1 MLSPC
6 PAAPPAAMLSKIP
19 GYNATRNTKL
29 SPNVIGDPGM
39 QMPTCQLAY
48 MPPCHHAN
56 MPTCLHAN
64 MPTCQR
70 AVSSSITA
78 PQYYRGRFNPKKL
91 YRGCGVRLRCL
102 LRCAGVVCSMQV
114 RCAACRCGVQLIVVR
129 DFLCLWHSSEDNLG
143 DKTSRTSPGGGTMLQ
158 E

>member
-1 MLSPC
+1 MAVIMCVLICTIRITFCATSSLSPTVRVKC
-6 PAAPPAAMLSKIP
+6 FEGAFILS
-19 GYNATRNTKL
+19 A
-29 SPNVIGDPGM
+29 
-39 QMPTCQLAY
+39 
-48 MPPCHHAN
+48 
-56 MPTCLHAN
+56 
-64 MPTCQR
+64 

-102 LRCAGVVCSMQV
+102 LQCAGVVCSVQV

-143 DKTSRTSPGGGTMLQ
+143 DKTSRTSPGGGTTLQ

>member
-1 MLSPC
+1 MMMTKGAVGC
-6 PAAPPAAMLSKIP
+6 P
-19 GYNATRNTKL
+19 R
-29 SPNVIGDPGM
+29 
-39 QMPTCQLAY
+39 
-48 MPPCHHAN
+48 
-56 MPTCLHAN
+56 
-64 MPTCQR
+64 
-70 AVSSSITA
+70 VSSSITA

-102 LRCAGVVCSMQV
+102 LRCAGVVCSVQV

-143 DKTSRTSPGGGTMLQ
+143 DKTSRTSPGGGTTLQ

>member
-1 MLSPC
+1 MTCDKKQGNTIPKKFEAKLIIFYVFHYVTMLLK
-6 PAAPPAAMLSKIP
+6 LSKLNISCMLHIT
-19 GYNATRNTKL
+19 YHL
-29 SPNVIGDPGM
+29 SSK
-39 QMPTCQLAY
+39 
-48 MPPCHHAN
+48 CHIIQQV
-56 MPTCLHAN
+56 T
-64 MPTCQR
+64 
-70 AVSSSITA
+70 AVSNSITA

-102 LRCAGVVCSMQV
+102 LRCAGVVCSVQV

-143 DKTSRTSPGGGTMLQ
+143 DKTSRTSPFGGTTLK